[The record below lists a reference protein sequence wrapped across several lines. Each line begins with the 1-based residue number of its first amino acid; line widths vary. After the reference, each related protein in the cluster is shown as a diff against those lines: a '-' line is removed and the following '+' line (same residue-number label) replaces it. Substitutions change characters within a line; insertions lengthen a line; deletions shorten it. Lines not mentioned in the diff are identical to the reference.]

1 MNDIISRIDELRVKR
16 GMSKAVFAKEIGVTP
31 TTICNWSRLDSLPAL
46 SVIQKVCDVTGVTV
60 GLCRNRNEKPSNR
73 LSTLLSKTGEESFMI
88 DVVERINELM
98 RIKGWT
104 AYELSNQTGI
114 STNAIYDWN
123 KTGATPTMQNIIKVC
138 EAMDI
143 TLGFFFC
150 GGDYKYTDDEKR
162 LLNKWVALSEE
173 QRKVV
178 TDLIYSFNKA
188 KV

>member
-1 MNDIISRIDELRVKR
+1 
-16 GMSKAVFAKEIGVTP
+16 
-31 TTICNWSRLDSLPAL
+31 
-46 SVIQKVCDVTGVTV
+46 
-60 GLCRNRNEKPSNR
+60 
-73 LSTLLSKTGEESFMI
+73 MI

-173 QRKVV
+173 QRKEV